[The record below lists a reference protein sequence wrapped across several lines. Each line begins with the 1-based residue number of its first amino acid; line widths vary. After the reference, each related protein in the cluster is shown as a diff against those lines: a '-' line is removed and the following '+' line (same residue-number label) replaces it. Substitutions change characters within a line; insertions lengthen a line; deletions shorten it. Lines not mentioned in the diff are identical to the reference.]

1 MLTIKVPSSK
11 SYTHRAY
18 VMASLAEGTSKV
30 LNPLLSADTLATMD
44 ACKLLGAKM
53 EGDTVQG
60 GHLHPVPELDCR
72 NSGTSI
78 RILMALCSLFDKPV
92 KLFGDSSLNSRPM
105 QDLADALS
113 SMGAK
118 VTTTDGKAPMTVQ
131 GPIKGGDVSISGGT
145 SSQFISALLIT
156 LPLVKEESR
165 IHIKGEL
172 VSRPYV
178 DVTLEMLKE
187 SGITVKETDDGFS
200 IPGSQRYKPHV
211 FNLPG
216 DWSSASYVI
225 AAGCVSGSVAQNLRE
240 DAQGDRAI
248 LDIFMEMG
256 ADIEFS
262 NGAVT
267 TWPSLLHGIEVDCSM
282 TPDLV
287 PTIAVMGAM
296 AQGETVIFGASHLR
310 FKETD
315 RIAVLA
321 KELSKAGV
329 KVTEKPDGLIIKGG
343 PVKDCVLESHGDHR
357 IAMALYLLNAK
368 ANVEIKG
375 KECVDVSF
383 PGYFKLMEDAFK

>member
-1 MLTIKVPSSK
+1 MLAIKIPSSK

-18 VMASLAEGTSKV
+18 VMASLAEGMSRV
-30 LNPLLSADTLATMD
+30 LNPLLSADTLATLD
-44 ACKLLGAKM
+44 ACKRLGAKV
-53 EGDTVQG
+53 EGGAVYG
-60 GHLHPVPELDCR
+60 GNLHPAPELDCK

-78 RILMALCSLFDKPV
+78 RILMAICSLFDKPV
-92 KLFGDSSLNSRPM
+92 RLFGDSSLNSRPM

-118 VTTTDGKAPMTVQ
+118 VTTTGGKAPLTVQ
-131 GPIKGGDVSISGGT
+131 GPIKGGDVSIPGGT
-145 SSQFISALLIT
+145 SSQFISALLIA
-156 LPLVKEESR
+156 LPLLKEDSR
-165 IHIKGEL
+165 VHIKGEL

-187 SGITVKETDDGFS
+187 SGISIKETEDGFS
-200 IPGSQRYKPHV
+200 VPGSQKYKPRD

-225 AAGCVSGSVAQNLRE
+225 AAGCVSGSVAENLRE

-256 ADIEFS
+256 ADLEFA
-262 NGAVT
+262 NGSVT
-267 TWPSLLHGIEVDCSM
+267 TWPARLHGIEVDCSM

-296 AQGETVIFGASHLR
+296 AEGETVIYGASHLR

-329 KVTEKPDGLIIKGG
+329 KVMERPDGLVVKGG
-343 PVKDCVLESHGDHR
+343 PIKDCALESHDDHR

-368 ANVEIKG
+368 ANVEING

-383 PGYFKLMEDAFK
+383 PGYFKLMEDAFR